1 MKTNKCVVAGA
12 LGVAGRALI
21 EHLEAQGNWDI
32 VGLSRRPPNFKT
44 SARFIAVDLEDAAD
58 CRNKLGTESG
68 VTHIFFAAYTPR
80 PSLQAEVAPNLL
92 MLQNL
97 VQVIESTSD
106 VLQHVSLVH
115 GSKWY
120 GNHLGPFK
128 TPAREDDA
136 RHMPPNFYYDQQD
149 WISSHQQGKAWTWN
163 AYRPHGLC
171 GVSVGSAM
179 NQLMALAVYA
189 TVSKELGLLLRFPG
203 KPGAFNAV
211 YQFTD
216 ASLLARA
223 MVWCAN
229 EPLCRNQAYNLTNGD
244 VDRWSNIWPAIAA
257 TFDMPAG
264 PVQTINLATFMADKQ
279 PVWDRIVEK
288 HNLAPQKLDRLV
300 NWAFADWVYA
310 AEFDQISSLDKIR
323 QTGWNE
329 SLRADTMFAQLVHKL
344 RNERLIP

>member
-1 MKTNKCVVAGA
+1 MKTKKCIVAGA

-21 EHLEAQGNWDI
+21 EHLEACGHWEI
-32 VGLSRRPPNFKT
+32 IGLSRRPPNFRT

-58 CRNKLGTESG
+58 CTEKLAATTG

-80 PSLQAEVAPNLL
+80 PSLAAEVGPNLA

-97 VQVIESTSD
+97 VRTVESASN

-120 GNHLGPFK
+120 GNHLGSFK
-128 TPAREDDA
+128 TPAREDDF

-149 WISSHQQGKAWTWN
+149 WVSSHQQGKAWTWN
-163 AYRPHGLC
+163 SYRPHGLC
-171 GVSVGSAM
+171 GISAGSAM
-179 NQLMALAVYA
+179 NQLLALAVYA
-189 TVSKELGLLLRFPG
+189 VISKELGLPLRFPG
-203 KPGAFNAV
+203 KPGAFSAV

-223 MVWCAN
+223 MEWCAN
-229 EPLCRNQAYNLTNGD
+229 EPNCQNQAFNITNGD
-244 VDRWSNIWPAIAA
+244 VDRWSNIWPAIAEC
-257 TFDMPAG
+257 FDMAAG
-264 PVQTINLATFMADKQ
+264 PVQTISLATFMADKQ

-288 HNLAPQKLDRLV
+288 HGLVPHSLDHLV

-323 QTGWNE
+323 QKGWHE
-329 SLRADTMFAQLVHKL
+329 SLRAETMFSDLMQKL